1 MAKSLGSMLTRAFKW
16 HWNLLVLGAGAAFSL
31 LSGNP
36 EVLAGVAAVEI
47 AYLGFLGTNPR
58 FQNVLQGE
66 QLTKDQA
73 LSRGQQ
79 QAKLQEIMHLLSDDD
94 ATRFLKL
101 RVRCTELLSLRQTL
115 DGAAG
120 STGMNNFR
128 TESLDKMLW
137 LFLKL
142 LHQKAGIERFM
153 STTRR
158 GQIEFEKTET
168 ESQLARIRDHSPER
182 LVKSIEEKLATM
194 NDRLAN
200 FDRAQESLDLTLA
213 ELDKTEQKINHVCET
228 GLTGM
233 DSDDLSIQIDSI
245 SDTLRTSDQQLVPPG
260 LRSILDDEAP
270 PSFLSTAAAM
280 QAE

>member
-1 MAKSLGSMLTRAFKW
+1 MAQSLGSMLKRAFKW
-16 HWNLLVLGAGAAFSL
+16 HWNLLLLGAGAAFSL

-36 EVLAGVAAVEI
+36 EVLAGVAAAAI

-58 FQNVLQGE
+58 FQAVLRGA
-66 QLTKDQA
+66 QLTNAED
-73 LSRGQQ
+73 LSRSQQ
-79 QAKLQEIMHLLSDDD
+79 QAKLQEIMQLLSDDD
-94 ATRFLKL
+94 ATRFFKL
-101 RVRCTELLSLRQTL
+101 RVRCTDLLGLRQTL
-115 DGAAG
+115 DGAAS

-158 GQIEFEKTET
+158 GQIEFEMAEA
-168 ESQLARIRDHSPER
+168 ESQLARIREHSPER
-182 LVKSIEEKLATM
+182 LVKSIEEKIGTM
-194 NDRLAN
+194 KDRLAN
-200 FDRAQESLDLTLA
+200 FDRAQESLDLTMA
-213 ELDKTEQKINHVCET
+213 ELDKTEQKINHICET

-233 DSDDLSIQIDSI
+233 DADDLSIQIDSI
-245 SDTLRTSDQQLVPPG
+245 SDTLRTSDQQIVPPG

-270 PSFLSTAAAM
+270 PSFITTAASM
-280 QAE
+280 QAQ

>member
-168 ESQLARIRDHSPER
+168 ESQLAASAI
-182 LVKSIEEKLATM
+182 T
-194 NDRLAN
+194 
-200 FDRAQESLDLTLA
+200 AQ
-213 ELDKTEQKINHVCET
+213 
-228 GLTGM
+228 
-233 DSDDLSIQIDSI
+233 SDW
-245 SDTLRTSDQQLVPPG
+245 
-260 LRSILDDEAP
+260 
-270 PSFLSTAAAM
+270 
-280 QAE
+280 